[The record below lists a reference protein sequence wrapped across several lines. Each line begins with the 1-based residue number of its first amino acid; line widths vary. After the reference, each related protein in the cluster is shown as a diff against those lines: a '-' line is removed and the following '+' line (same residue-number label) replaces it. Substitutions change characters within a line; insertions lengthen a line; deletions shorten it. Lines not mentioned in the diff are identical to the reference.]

1 MGLMDDLDRRYDS
14 LLPVIRGI
22 CRGLLLTKRIVVH
35 GRENF
40 VRSGRNIIIA
50 NHVGSYKDVA
60 VLFRVVPRRIFF
72 LANARLFSRASF
84 QALIRTH
91 LLRHMNS
98 FGTALDLALAPL
110 KCWFVPTIAD
120 NIARIGTIPVDL
132 ERRRSEALRLC
143 RDYLLEDRA
152 VISLQGMGFVSKDD
166 GHPYVPAFRPGPA
179 VLAHRLRE
187 RDGLDVPVTPLA
199 IYGAHWA
206 WPVPSTIHVSIGE
219 PMFISEDLRNGRED
233 PVRRFRNR
241 LETRVKILFRDALRA
256 AETG

>member
-1 MGLMDDLDRRYDS
+1 MDEFDRSYDG
-14 LLPVIRGI
+14 LLPIIRGI

-35 GRENF
+35 GQENF

-72 LANARLFSRASF
+72 MANVRLFSRASF
-84 QALIRTH
+84 QTLIRAH

-98 FGTALDLALAPL
+98 FGTALDLALTPI

-132 ERRRSEALRLC
+132 ERRRSAALRLC
-143 RDYLLEDRA
+143 RDYLLKDRA
-152 VISLQGMGFVSKDD
+152 VVSLQGMGFVSEDD
-166 GHPYVPAFRPGPA
+166 GHPYVPAFRSGPA
-179 VLAHRLRE
+179 VLAHRLRKQH
-187 RDGLDVPVTPLA
+187 GLDVPVTPIALC
-199 IYGAHWA
+199 GAHWA

-219 PMFISEDLRNGRED
+219 PMFISEDLRGGRGD
-233 PVRRFRNR
+233 PIRRFRNR

-256 AETG
+256 AEIG